1 MLQKSSSVPSEP
13 AAPTWRRAIVHD
25 LRRNVVGISIVLGTA
40 VFVPLM
46 VVVGFLLLRTN

>member
-1 MLQKSSSVPSEP
+1 MLQRSSSVPSE
-13 AAPTWRRAIVHD
+13 PTWRRAIVHD
-25 LRRNVVGISIVLGTA
+25 LRRNAVGISIVIGTA